1 MSLRL
6 RNLLRPSRSLL
17 VPSPLA
23 RSHSRVTF
31 SSKSSA
37 PQSVVGNFRRGAP
50 RGDRLQPRLGERHT
64 NMSVIGAAG
73 AAGRGVGACGGRRTP
88 RAPGIRPKV
97 PKCLASQQ
105 RVRAAVSRA
114 APRAPVA
121 RRTGAPLLP
130 GRGVSVGVVAR
141 GLPDDV
147 DWGQVQGYVYATVV
161 QFGLIACT
169 LRALDFAFPKLLGV
183 LGNVNSALPA
193 KAEGVAVFLFF
204 LFMAFRSRIFSP
216 LDNRRPTLKGESKEI
231 AERKRPG
238 WMPPPIAFPIIWSTI
253 GILRATSSLLVWK
266 ALGGKFLVWPLMV
279 FLFHLCIGDTWN
291 SINNVDKEY
300 GVASESFPPP
310 FTTLLSSP
318 LTLAPPLPSPGSPLH
333 GVCRGLRVL
342 RLLLLLAGFSEGR
355 NDLGT
360 LLRMDLHRLLPRVQ
374 HLEAQRQAAPLP
386 REKVKVIKTSRTP
399 HITSPAL
406 TNYSI

>member
-1 MSLRL
+1 MSFRL
-6 RNLLRPSRSLL
+6 RNLLRPARSLL
-17 VPSPLA
+17 APSPLA

-50 RGDRLQPRLGERHT
+50 RGDRLQPQVGERHT

-300 GVASESFPPP
+300 GVASESSPPLHNASILP
-310 FTTLLSSP
+310 TDPRS
-318 LTLAPPLPSPGSPLH
+318 APPLSGQPSPWCLSWAPCTPPASPTGRFL
-333 GVCRGLRVL
+333 RGQ
-342 RLLLLLAGFSEGR
+342 E
-355 NDLGT
+355 
-360 LLRMDLHRLLPRVQ
+360 
-374 HLEAQRQAAPLP
+374 
-386 REKVKVIKTSRTP
+386 
-399 HITSPAL
+399 
-406 TNYSI
+406 

>member
-1 MSLRL
+1 M
-6 RNLLRPSRSLL
+6 
-17 VPSPLA
+17 
-23 RSHSRVTF
+23 
-31 SSKSSA
+31 
-37 PQSVVGNFRRGAP
+37 
-50 RGDRLQPRLGERHT
+50 
-64 NMSVIGAAG
+64 
-73 AAGRGVGACGGRRTP
+73 
-88 RAPGIRPKV
+88 
-97 PKCLASQQ
+97 
-105 RVRAAVSRA
+105 
-114 APRAPVA
+114 
-121 RRTGAPLLP
+121 
-130 GRGVSVGVVAR
+130 GVVAR

-169 LRALDFAFPKLLGV
+169 LRAFDFAFPKLLGV

-300 GVASESFPPP
+300 GVASES
-310 FTTLLSSP
+310 S
-318 LTLAPPLPSPGSPLH
+318 PPLHNAFYP
-333 GVCRGLRVL
+333 
-342 RLLLLLAGFSEGR
+342 
-355 NDLGT
+355 
-360 LLRMDLHRLLPRVQ
+360 
-374 HLEAQRQAAPLP
+374 
-386 REKVKVIKTSRTP
+386 P
-399 HITSPAL
+399 H
-406 TNYSI
+406 